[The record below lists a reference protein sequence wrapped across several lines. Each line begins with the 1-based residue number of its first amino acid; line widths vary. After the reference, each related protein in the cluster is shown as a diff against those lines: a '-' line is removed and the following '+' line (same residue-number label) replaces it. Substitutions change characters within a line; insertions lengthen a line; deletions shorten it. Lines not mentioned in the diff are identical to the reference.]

1 MGTYGRFIAAFVLIW
16 LAGCGEEPPRLDKLD
31 DDSVIVAFGDSLTYG
46 TGAKEHQSYPAV
58 LEELIGITVINEGV
72 SGEQSRAGRKRLPKV
87 VEAEQPDL
95 VIFIHGGN
103 DFLRKRPRSETETN
117 LRAMI
122 DYLHKHDI
130 DVIMLGVPDAGILLS
145 TADVYETVAEDMNVP
160 MDDDIIPDLLSNNQ
174 YKSDYVHPNAK
185 GYRKM
190 AQALRDLLKESGA
203 L

>member
-1 MGTYGRFIAAFVLIW
+1 MGTCGRFIAAFVLVW
-16 LAGCGEEPPRLDKLD
+16 LAGCGEEPLRLDKLD

-46 TGAKEHQSYPAV
+46 TGAEEHQSYPAV

-72 SGEQSRAGRKRLPKV
+72 PGEQSRAGRKRLPKV

-103 DFLRKRPRSETETN
+103 DFLHKQPRSETEAN

-130 DVIMLGVPDAGILLS
+130 DVIMLGVPDAGVLLS
-145 TADVYETVAEDMNVP
+145 TADVYEIVAEDMNVP
-160 MDDDIIPDLLSNNQ
+160 MDDDIIPDLLSSNQ
-174 YKSDYVHPNAK
+174 YKSDHVHPNAK

-190 AQALRDLLKESGA
+190 AQALRDLLKEVGA